1 MRAPLLKRLL
11 LILLVISVAGGP
23 LAHAAMLS
31 APHEGP
37 AAAAQE
43 TSHHGSKEAF
53 CTDCPQICPCVLPCG
68 QALAV
73 LATATAHDGVVPA
86 LAEPDSDGVF
96 AASPQIVQRARAP
109 PHHPSQC

>member
-1 MRAPLLKRLL
+1 MGLRHLKRLL
-11 LILLVISVAGGP
+11 LILLVIGVAGGP

-31 APHEGP
+31 APHAGP
-37 AAAAQE
+37 AAADQE
-43 TSHHGSKEAF
+43 TSHHGSQAAF
-53 CTDCPQICPCVLPCG
+53 CTDCPQICPCVMPCG
-68 QALAV
+68 LTLAV

-96 AASPQIVQRARAP
+96 AARPQFGQWARGP

>member
-1 MRAPLLKRLL
+1 MRLRLLKRLL
-11 LILLVISVAGGP
+11 LILLVIGVAGGP

-37 AAAAQE
+37 AAAARE
-43 TSHHGSKEAF
+43 ISHHGSQAAF
-53 CTDCPQICPCVLPCG
+53 CTDCPQICPCLMRCG

-73 LATATAHDGVVPA
+73 LATATAPDGVVPA
-86 LAEPDSDGVF
+86 RAEPDSDGLF
-96 AASPQIVQRARAP
+96 AASPQIGQRARAP